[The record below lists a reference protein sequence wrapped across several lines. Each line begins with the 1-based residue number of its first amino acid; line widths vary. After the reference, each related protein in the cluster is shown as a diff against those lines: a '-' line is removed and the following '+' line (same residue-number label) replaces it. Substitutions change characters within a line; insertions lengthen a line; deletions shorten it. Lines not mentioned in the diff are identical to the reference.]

1 VSDRRWTWLRAVTSS
16 GLALVL
22 FLF

>member
-22 FLF
+22 FLI